1 MWKRS
6 ALAVLAAAIIT
17 GATTAAEVKPYD
29 AAAFQAA
36 QAEGKAIIVE
46 VMGQMCPT
54 CRYQRAALDGFYRQ
68 AEFDHLTVFRI
79 DFDAQREVARGFN
92 VNSQGTLIGFRHGKE
107 VARAVGET
115 EAKYIAG
122 FLRRMN

>member
-1 MWKRS
+1 MSKRT
-6 ALAVLAAAIIT
+6 ALTVLAALLFA
-17 GATTAAEVKPYD
+17 GAATAAEVKPFD
-29 AAAFQAA
+29 GVAFQAA
-36 QAEGKAIIVE
+36 RAEGKAIIVE

-68 AEFDHLTVFRI
+68 AEFDHLIVFRI
-79 DFDAQREVARGFN
+79 DFDAQREAARAFN
-92 VNSQGTLIGFRHGKE
+92 VNSQGTLIGFKDGKE